1 MYNSPDCKEGSTRDC
16 IHIVQE
22 KPGSEGI
29 ACIRMNANIAHS
41 SDSNLALRPE
51 PLRIAIKPECIDSLA
66 MQMLAAPKSR
76 LTGRIAASNWTL
88 VPPALGYIFLLVHSY
103 QPDTLSLV
111 LPGSLKEGLSGH
123 SHAQIH
129 SSPNLL
135 QLQADS
141 RGYVHMRN
149 AQVGVPQMV
158 QLQPKGLH
166 IF

>member
-1 MYNSPDCKEGSTRDC
+1 MSL
-16 IHIVQE
+16 
-22 KPGSEGI
+22 
-29 ACIRMNANIAHS
+29 S
-41 SDSNLALRPE
+41 SDLIPALRTV
-51 PLRIAIKPECIDSLA
+51 PLRITIKPECIDSLA
-66 MQMLAAPKSR
+66 TQMLAAPKAR
-76 LTGRIAASNWTL
+76 LTRRIAASNWTL

-123 SHAQIH
+123 SRAHLH

-141 RGYVHMRN
+141 RKFVHMRS
-149 AQVGVPQMV
+149 AQVGVSQMV
-158 QLQPKGLH
+158 QIQPKEPH